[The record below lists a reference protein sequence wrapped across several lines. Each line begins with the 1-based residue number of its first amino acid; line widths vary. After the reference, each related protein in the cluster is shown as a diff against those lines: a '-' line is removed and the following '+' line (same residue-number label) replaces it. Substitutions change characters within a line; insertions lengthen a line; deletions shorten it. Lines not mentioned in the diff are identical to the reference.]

1 MGFIGYVIRRSIYSF
16 LLVLG
21 VIVLTFV
28 LTHVI
33 ATNPA
38 SVWAGPH
45 ASKSTVQAVT
55 DEYHLDQPILNQLY
69 YYFLDVLTLNLGIS
83 PFFKQP
89 VSLLIATYFP
99 RTLELTFVAMGIT
112 IILGILTGAFAAA
125 HHERGGDHAVRAI
138 YLVSWCM
145 PPFLVALLLQ
155 FFLAYQN
162 PIFPPSQLAD
172 PSLTLPKAVTGLVSI
187 DALIDGNY
195 TFFYSSL
202 VHLVLPALSLALIS
216 FGLITRITRSAMLD
230 NLRSDYVRTALMK
243 GVGERRATYVHALKN
258 SLIPVITVISLTFA
272 YLIAGS
278 VVIEEIFS
286 YEGMGYLITQS
297 LYNYDY
303 PTLIGSVIVITVS
316 VIIINLVA
324 DILYAAVD
332 PRVRIVSTK

>member
-1 MGFIGYVIRRSIYSF
+1 VGFAGYVVRRLIYSF
-16 LLVLG
+16 FLILG

-33 ATNPA
+33 ASDPA

-45 ASKSTVQAVT
+45 ATKATVEAVT
-55 DEYHLDQPILNQLY
+55 REYHLDQPILTQLY
-69 YYFLDVLTLNLGIS
+69 YYFLDVLTLNLGNS

-89 VSLLIATYFP
+89 VTTLIATYFP

-112 IILGILTGAFAAA
+112 IILGILSGAFAAA
-125 HHERGGDHAVRAI
+125 HHERPGDHAVRAV
-138 YLVSWCM
+138 YLISWCM

-155 FFLAYQN
+155 FFLAYQH
-162 PIFPPSQLAD
+162 PFLPPSQIAD
-172 PSLTLPKAVTGLVSI
+172 PSLTLPKAITGLVTL
-187 DALIDGNY
+187 DALLDGNY

-202 VHLVLPALSLALIS
+202 IHLILPAFSLALIS

-230 NLRSDYVRTALMK
+230 NLRTDYVRTALMK

-286 YEGMGYLITQS
+286 YEGMGYLITES

-303 PTLIGSVIVITVS
+303 PTLIGSVIVITLS
-316 VIIINLVA
+316 VIIINLIA

-332 PRVRIVSTK
+332 PRVRIGSTQ